1 MKFTGLT
8 VSLALAGLSYSAAI
22 PVLGNAEDTVSG
34 IEGAVGGVTGPA
46 ANIAAPITSTAGGL
60 TGAIKRDGTAALGE
74 TVETIPS
81 LANGAVGIAGSA
93 VGTGESLVS
102 GVAGNAE
109 NTVSGVGPAGK
120 RQLNN
125 DLIGSTLGSAV
136 PAIIQ
141 QAKAGGLSGATKRD
155 GTAALG
161 ETVETVPN
169 LANSAVGIAG
179 SAVGTG
185 ESLVS
190 GVAGT
195 AENAV
200 SGSAAK
206 RQLNNDLIGST
217 LGSAVPAI
225 IQQAKA
231 GGLPGAKRDGTD
243 ALGETVET
251 VPSLANSAVGIA
263 GSAVGTGESLVS
275 GAAGTAENAVSGSAA
290 KRQLN
295 NDLIGSTLG
304 SAVPAIIQQAKA
316 GGVPGAVK
324 RDAPAALGETV
335 ETIPNLANGAIT
347 TAGSAVGTAENAVG
361 HA

>member
-1 MKFTGLT
+1 MKFTGFT

-60 TGAIKRDGTAALGE
+60 NGAIKRDGTAALGE

-93 VGTGESLVS
+93 VGTV
-102 GVAGNAE
+102 E

-141 QAKAGGLSGATKRD
+141 QAKAGGLPGAAKRD
-155 GTAALG
+155 GTDALG

-169 LANSAVGIAG
+169 LANSAVGITG

-190 GVAGT
+190 GAAGT

-200 SGSAAK
+200 SGSAGK

-231 GGLPGAKRDGTD
+231 GSLPGAKRDGTA

-275 GAAGTAENAVSGSAA
+275 GAAGTAENAVSGSAG

-316 GGVPGAVK
+316 GSLPGAAK

-335 ETIPNLANGAIT
+335 EAIPNLANGAVT